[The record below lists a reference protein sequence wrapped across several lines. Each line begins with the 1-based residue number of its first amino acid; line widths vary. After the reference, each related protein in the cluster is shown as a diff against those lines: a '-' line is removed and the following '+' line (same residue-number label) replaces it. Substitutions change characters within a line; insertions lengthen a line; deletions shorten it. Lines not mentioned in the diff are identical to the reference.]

1 MSLLNQTI
9 YNAYSFNVAQN
20 STDSNDSSITI
31 IGNVMVWGLIIGTLL
46 SYTPQYYKI
55 YKSRTTKG
63 VSEKSIIF
71 GVYSCIFNVL
81 GTVQQDYKRLHDCS
95 KNNNCYDAFIP
106 IVQLC
111 SPFLCMLLLYWFYLK
126 YISGEYSL
134 VNLTNGDE
142 RILVDTYLKRQAV
155 YRRGRYNLFVCAF
168 ITTLSLIINT
178 LGTEYHIVSCG
189 KIFNVISAILSVV
202 MWIPQIVKTYELKS
216 AHALSLIAL
225 SIHSFGCFITIIYQG
240 VIMKQNFLVVSN
252 YLIGGICEGSIVL
265 MVLYYRRQARKF
277 KTEMDML
284 HEDLGGDQFY
294 NSCSI
299 RDDYESHVVTL

>member
-1 MSLLNQTI
+1 MYLLNQTI

-55 YKSRTTKG
+55 YKSGTTKG

-142 RILVDTYLKRQAV
+142 RILVDTYLKSQAV
-155 YRRGRYNLFVCAF
+155 YRRGRYNLFVW
-168 ITTLSLIINT
+168 LL
-178 LGTEYHIVSCG
+178 LLHISYNKYIRHRISYSIG
-189 KIFNVISAILSVV
+189 KDF
-202 MWIPQIVKTYELKS
+202 
-216 AHALSLIAL
+216 
-225 SIHSFGCFITIIYQG
+225 
-240 VIMKQNFLVVSN
+240 
-252 YLIGGICEGSIVL
+252 
-265 MVLYYRRQARKF
+265 
-277 KTEMDML
+277 
-284 HEDLGGDQFY
+284 
-294 NSCSI
+294 
-299 RDDYESHVVTL
+299 